1 MHVINMFDNINGFK
15 QYQSL
20 EGRNLNNLCQSVK
33 LSVSIFVFITLSQKS
48 YTDPVGWVLDT
59 SPDVLV
65 QSSVNTN
72 ILGSHGL
79 LSKLENFLD
88 RPWSKALEL

>member
-1 MHVINMFDNINGFK
+1 MFCLQF
-15 QYQSL
+15 L
-20 EGRNLNNLCQSVK
+20 EGRNLNKLCQSVK
-33 LSVSIFVFITLSQKS
+33 LFVSIFVFITLLRKS
-48 YTDPVGWVLDT
+48 YTGPGGWVLDT
-59 SPDVLV
+59 GGPDVLV
-65 QSSVNTN
+65 QSSVNRN